1 MEIDLPNGAKAKN
14 TYWQD
19 AKTFSIKRQG
29 VILAEVTWKEFLH
42 DSVSQNTD
50 E

>member
-1 MEIDLPNGAKAKN
+1 MN

-19 AKTFSIKRQG
+19 AKTFYHLKRQG
-29 VILAEVTWKEFLH
+29 VILAKVTWKEFLQ